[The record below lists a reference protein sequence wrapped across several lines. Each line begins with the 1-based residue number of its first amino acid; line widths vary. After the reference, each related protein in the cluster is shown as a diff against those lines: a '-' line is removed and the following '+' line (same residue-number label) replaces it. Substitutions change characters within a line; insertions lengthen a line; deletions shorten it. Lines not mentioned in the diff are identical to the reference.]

1 MSSKLGLHIIG
12 NPPGAADTIRSANWG
27 AVAADTMRS
36 ANWAAV
42 KCVDDSAPLA
52 TAQSAGIPSRI
63 LRLWDIERMGSS
75 AAARRWLQQ
84 DLSHVTH
91 VQLCCESAR
100 GLDPVWQGEVIAG
113 LRSGGYS
120 GRFLAGCFATGN
132 PTQVQEGVHAGPHFP
147 ELMPLVPLLQQPDVD
162 LGLDEY
168 TGLLNTD
175 PRWAQWAPWTVQRH
189 RLMLQCLAYHDW
201 QGAVYIL
208 ESGGDN
214 VQPVT
219 DGGGWQTRG
228 WSAAQ
233 FLSLL
238 QYLDQQDQQDEAV
251 RCRCLFTLGATPDW
265 ASYEIAP
272 IVGPLAAYVA
282 AGGSC
287 DVAGRK
293 GPTVSGQTDYAGAVW
308 APSPNFWVG
317 RQGQAITTIVLHG
330 TAGGGAVQWFSE
342 SASQVSAHYVV
353 DTDGT
358 VTQCVREADS
368 AWHAGVVTPDSP
380 YAGRPNPNLWT
391 IGIEH
396 VRDQTNS
403 SPLTPAQ
410 VRASL
415 ALCRDILARHP
426 SITAFI
432 PHDAID
438 VGRVCPG
445 PDFPIAQWQALLS
458 PATTTGTPAQPA
470 MSPSEPGVPAER
482 EAWDYYT
489 QLGQQVDR
497 QHAIWT
503 VCLLPLYTYAT
514 QLKAQ
519 GNPVADLVMPGPL
532 VSGEERDVWG
542 GSRPA
547 AVVRLTN
554 RTVGVYQAA
563 DGSWRPYQK
572 ELAA

>member
-1 MSSKLGLHIIG
+1 MRRSALGLHVIQWKG
-12 NPPGAADTIRSANWG
+12 SVTDAAIR
-27 AVAADTMRS
+27 AAP
-36 ANWAAV
+36 WAAV
-42 KCVDDSAPLA
+42 KALDDSAPLA

-75 AAARRWLQQ
+75 AAAQRWLQQ

-132 PTQVQEGVHAGPHFP
+132 PARVQEGVHAGPHFP
-147 ELMPLVPLLQQPDVD
+147 ELMPLVPLLRQPDVD

-168 TGLLNTD
+168 TGLLPSRGDPAGTPD

-219 DGGGWQTRG
+219 DGSGWQTRG

-272 IVGPLAAYVA
+272 VVGQLAAYVA
-282 AGGSC
+282 A
-287 DVAGRK
+287 AGRK
-293 GPTVSGQTDYAGAVW
+293 GPTVSGQTDHAGAVW

-317 RQGQAITTIVLHG
+317 RQGQATGAIVLHG

-415 ALCRDILARHP
+415 ALCRDILARRP

-458 PATTTGTPAQPA
+458 PAPAPTMDTGEPGGPSHTVGTPDTVGTP
-470 MSPSEPGVPAER
+470 ER

-489 QLGQQVDR
+489 QLGHQVDR

-503 VCLLPLYTYAT
+503 VALLPLYTYAT

-532 VSGEERDVWG
+532 VSGEESDVWG

-547 AVVRLTN
+547 AVARLTN
-554 RTVGVYQAA
+554 RAVGVYQAT